1 MLNFLLVKR
10 GEKMFKLFRYLKWI
24 DYLYVFL
31 ILGLVVLQVW
41 LDLELPNYMAN
52 IIKYLQEPEMAN
64 RVNKILINGG
74 YMLACAVGSLLSAVI
89 VNFFVAKISARL
101 SASLR
106 FALYGKVESFS
117 LTELNKF
124 STASLITRTTNDIN
138 NIQMLIAMG
147 TQSLIKAPIMA
158 VWAIVTIVGKSWQWS
173 VVTAGAVVALI
184 IITLIVFFFAV
195 PKFKKIQTLTDN
207 LNRVTR
213 ENLTGIRV
221 IRASNAEEYQNDK
234 FDECNLALT
243 KNNLFANRVM
253 AIMNPG
259 MTLIMTSLTLAIYW
273 IGAYIVKDA
282 VDIANMMV
290 FTSYAMQVVMAFML
304 LIIIFILLPRSL
316 VSARRINE
324 VLFTHN
330 SIISGNYKDEKF
342 YDEAEGSED
351 YVVFKNVSFKYADAN
366 EYVLNNISFSVKKGE
381 TVAFIGST
389 GSGKSTL
396 INLIPRL
403 YDATEGEVLIDGVN
417 VKDYDSKTLNKKIG
431 YTPQRGV
438 LFSGTVKS
446 NIDFGDNNA
455 DEETIRN
462 SLKIAQASNFV
473 SKMEGGIEA
482 RIAQGGTN
490 VSGGQK
496 QRLSI
501 ARAIARKPDIFI
513 FDDSFSAL
521 DFKTDRKLRTALK
534 KHTAGTTQFIVAQRI
549 GTIKDA
555 DKIIVLDS
563 GNMVGIGTH
572 EELLKNCPI
581 YKEIALSQLSLEE
594 LQ

>member
-462 SLKIAQASNFV
+462 SLKIAQATNFV

-534 KHTAGTTQFIVAQRI
+534 KHTEGTTQFIVAQRI

-572 EELLKNCPI
+572 DELLKNCPI